1 MSQPPSPYGGPPGP
15 PGPPYGGPPY
25 GGPPGPYPPQQP
37 GRSSGM
43 SNKAKFWIGVVLAL
57 PVLVLAGIISGAA
70 SAVVDG
76 ISGDSNAAA
85 AVAFVVGLGELAALV
100 AAIVLAPTRWFAIG
114 VIAGVAVLFVLAAG
128 ACVVL
133 LIGLSSSYN

>member
-1 MSQPPSPYGGPPGP
+1 MSQPPSPYGGP

-37 GRSSGM
+37 GRPSGM

-100 AAIVLAPTRWFAIG
+100 AAIVFAPTRWFAIG

-133 LIGLSSSYN
+133 IVGLSSSYS

>member
-1 MSQPPSPYGGPPGP
+1 MSQPPSPYGGPPEP

-37 GRSSGM
+37 GRPSGM

-100 AAIVLAPTRWFAIG
+100 AAIVFAPTRWFAIG

-133 LIGLSSSYN
+133 IVGLSSSYN

>member
-1 MSQPPSPYGGPPGP
+1 
-15 PGPPYGGPPY
+15 
-25 GGPPGPYPPQQP
+25 
-37 GRSSGM
+37 M

-57 PVLVLAGIISGAA
+57 PVLVLAGVISGAA

-114 VIAGVAVLFVLAAG
+114 VIAGIAVLFVLAAG
-128 ACVVL
+128 ACVVI
-133 LIGLSSSYN
+133 LIGLSNSYS